1 MQIQAEVVLKKAQ
14 QYAPGVMKKFGLPT
28 NKFCAEDVVGEFL
41 VKFYEKGFDKKFDEN
56 TCSLE
61 YYIYQGVRN
70 VAVSMARKTKYE
82 QTSVEELTPAQMGD
96 RTVDFMDE
104 LLLDEIVDLFGNINF
119 GYGNVVEHDG
129 RKYASNSGS
138 VIRLLYLG
146 MDKKTIAQMFGVTTS
161 TIANVLDKVKQYE
174 LKEYYLAR

>member
-1 MQIQAEVVLKKAQ
+1 MKIEAEVVLKKAQ

-41 VKFYEKGFDKKFDEN
+41 VKFYEKGFDQKFNSE

-82 QTSVEELTPAQMGD
+82 QTSVEELSPNQMKEQSEEM
-96 RTVDFMDE
+96 VDE
-104 LLLDEIVDLFGNINF
+104 LLLDEVVEMVGNIEF
-119 GYGNVVEHDG
+119 GYGNVAELNGV
-129 RKYASNSGS
+129 KYESNSGS
-138 VIRLLYLG
+138 VVRLLYKGL
-146 MDKKTIAQMFGVTTS
+146 DKKAIAQMFGVTTS
-161 TIANVLDKVKQYE
+161 TVVNVIEKVKMYG
-174 LKEYYLAR
+174 LKEFYLAR